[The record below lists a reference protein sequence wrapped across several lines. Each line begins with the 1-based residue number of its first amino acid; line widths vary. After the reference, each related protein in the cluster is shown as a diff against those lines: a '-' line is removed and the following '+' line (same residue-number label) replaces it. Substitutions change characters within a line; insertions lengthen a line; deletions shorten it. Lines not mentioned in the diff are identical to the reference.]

1 MRIIHLK
8 FITKTYKLQDFI
20 CFLSIWARSVLIGM
34 CIGNKYYNF
43 ELLNDSL
50 SLPLMIHCLSHCHSL
65 HWGIWVISIQ
75 LLILFPCRGCR
86 DGSVVRALTS
96 HQCGPGSIPRS
107 ASNVGWVGWFS
118 TLHWEVFS
126 RNSGFPSPQKP
137 KFDLIVLIVNL
148 SYSVCN

>member
-75 LLILFPCRGCR
+75 LLILFPCR

-107 ASNVGWVGWFS
+107 GIKCGLSWLVLYSALRGFLQELWFPLS
-118 TLHWEVFS
+118 SKT
-126 RNSGFPSPQKP
+126 